1 MKKFPRHSTGTGTC
15 TGRYHRV
22 VLAIVVMVA
31 LAGML
36 AACGVNT
43 VNDGSQSSRGTL
55 TGDVVAGP
63 TRPVATIN
71 DPEPTMV
78 VPNRE
83 VSIDTTDGT
92 LVTTTTTDAQGHFS
106 VALAPGTYVV
116 QVKIV
121 AGMVGMRQKNT
132 PQVTILAGQTVNVRI
147 ELDTG
152 IR

>member
-1 MKKFPRHSTGTGTC
+1 MKNSPRFG
-15 TGRYHRV
+15 TGRYHLV
-22 VLAIVVMVA
+22 VLSVVVVLV
-31 LAGML
+31 LAGTL
-36 AACGVNT
+36 AACGVST
-43 VNDGSQSSRGTL
+43 VNNGSQVSQGTL

-71 DPEPTMV
+71 SPEPTMA

-83 VSIDTTDGT
+83 VTIETTSGT

-116 QVKIV
+116 VIKIV
-121 AGMVGMRQKNT
+121 SGMVGVRQKNT
-132 PQVTILAGQTVNVRI
+132 PQVTIVAGQTVNVRI

-152 IR
+152 MR